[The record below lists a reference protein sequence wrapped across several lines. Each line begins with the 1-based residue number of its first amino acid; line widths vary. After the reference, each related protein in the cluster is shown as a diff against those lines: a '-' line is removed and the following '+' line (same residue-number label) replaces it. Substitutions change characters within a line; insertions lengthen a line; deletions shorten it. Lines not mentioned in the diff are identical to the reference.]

1 MSILGVL
8 VVAPL
13 WGAISAQLFLQAWLA
28 LSNLIIH
35 LIGFVKGEVERKVNL
50 LGAGASLMQMALFSA
65 LLYGGQYLL
74 TEVFGFRYSMAENG
88 VYWLFVMLS
97 LLYMLPEIPATVRKS
112 WRNATVAGSLEADTR
127 KRKMEALASP
137 GN

>member
-97 LLYMLPEIPATVRKS
+97 LLYMLPERKS